1 MGCVLLVVRVAA
13 RGTQV
18 RTKLIT
24 SETKET
30 TMDLNKAKDMAGE
43 HRDKIQDGAEKA
55 IDSKLDGDKADKA
68 KDGLNKGMD
77 KVLGDN

>member
-1 MGCVLLVVRVAA
+1 
-13 RGTQV
+13 
-18 RTKLIT
+18 
-24 SETKET
+24 
-30 TMDLNKAKDMAGE
+30 MDLNKAKDVAGE